1 MLLLT
6 LICLIISFSLSIIL
20 TPSPLLLGV
29 WILITALLISIFLA
43 TITYSWVGFLIFLIY
58 VGGILVIFAYFTAI
72 QPNQFIQANSL
83 LVTLAL
89 TFSLFFIIIFP
100 LTPSLVSNLNL
111 APSYSILSLY
121 ASPNIPVL
129 IFLGI
134 ILFLAL
140 VAVVK
145 VSKSLLGPLRPFN
158 YV

>member
-1 MLLLT
+1 MLLTT
-6 LICLIISFSLSIIL
+6 LICLIMSFSLSIIL

-58 VGGILVIFAYFTAI
+58 VGGMLVIFAYFTAI
-72 QPNQFIQANSL
+72 QPNQFIQTNNIFISLITTFLLFFVILIPLNPSL
-83 LVTLAL
+83 LAN
-89 TFSLFFIIIFP
+89 I
-100 LTPSLVSNLNL
+100 NLLPNF
-111 APSYSILSLY
+111 SILSLY
-121 ASPNIPVL
+121 STPNIPIL